1 MVDELVGYYS
11 LIGLLVYLFTHLPST
26 IYQLPTTDSSLIILH
41 HKPYTIN
48 YTPPTTNYLPPTA
61 YHFPLTASTPIGSR
75 AGGVMS

>member
-41 HKPYTIN
+41 HKLY
-48 YTPPTTNYLPPTA
+48 TTNYQLLTA
-61 YHFPLTASTPIGSR
+61 YRLPFSANCLNPNRVTHWIINY
-75 AGGVMS
+75 

>member
-41 HKPYTIN
+41 HTPYTLHLTPYTIN
-48 YTPPTTNYLPPTA
+48 YTPPTTYRLL
-61 YHFPLTASTPIGSR
+61 LTIFR
-75 AGGVMS
+75 